1 MSFNTLFTSTPT
13 PTPTPIGKGSISGNV
28 IDTDGN
34 PIKFS
39 KIGLKGINTEIF
51 KKTISNEDGFFKF
64 TDLDAGA
71 YIVAVFKKGYKKTK
85 QRVIVEAGKETEI
98 EIELINE

>member
-13 PTPTPIGKGSISGNV
+13 PTPTPIGKGSISDNV

-34 PIKFS
+34 PIKFA
-39 KIGLKGINTEIF
+39 KIGLKAVNTNIF
-51 KKTISNEDGFFKF
+51 KKTISNEKGFFEF
-64 TDLDAGA
+64 TDLDAGT

-85 QRVIVEAGKETEI
+85 QKVAVEAGKETEI
-98 EIELINE
+98 EIEISP